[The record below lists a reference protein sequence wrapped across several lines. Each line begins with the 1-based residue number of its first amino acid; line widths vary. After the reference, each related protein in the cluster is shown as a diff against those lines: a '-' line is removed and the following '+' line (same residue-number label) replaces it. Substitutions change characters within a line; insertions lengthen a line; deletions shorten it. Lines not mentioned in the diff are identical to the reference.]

1 MFTMNDKIQTK
12 NALKESAVAIL
23 KNNDRG
29 GYTVPTDGLYP
40 FQWNWDAAITAL
52 GWATFDRDRAWE
64 EIDFLLKGQWKNG
77 MVPHILFHQHSDSY
91 FPNADVWAVS
101 DNVRGDVPSTSISQP
116 PVLASVVKLLVEQAE
131 SNAQER
137 ERVLAYLPKLLA
149 YHLWWYRDRDP
160 ENTGLVVSYHP
171 WESGMDNSPAWDDAL
186 AAVPAVDWSY
196 QRRDT
201 QHVDSSE
208 RPKQAEYDR
217 YLFLVDFFIKQEFDA
232 QKIYED
238 CPFKVQDL
246 GIISILHRASKDLL
260 SLCEQLQYQTEET
273 TQLKAAMARTEQAI
287 HQLWSEP
294 HQSFLTKDV
303 IANQLCEVQT
313 TGTLLVLFAGLANSE
328 QAQKISALL
337 EDWLA
342 ASDYGVA
349 STYPKHPSYEPQRY
363 WRGPVWLHINW
374 MIAEGLKDYQFTEQH
389 DNVVSTSKS
398 LINNVG
404 YWEYFNADT
413 GEGCGGDVFS
423 WTAAISLYWLLD
435 DSND

>member
-137 ERVLAYLPKLLA
+137 ERVIAYLPKLLA

-232 QKIYED
+232 QKIYEH

-303 IANQLCEVQT
+303 IANQFCEVQT
-313 TGTLLVLFAGLANSE
+313 TGTLLVLFAGLASPE
-328 QAQKISALL
+328 QAQKISNLL

-389 DNVVSTSKS
+389 DNVVNTSKS

>member
-1 MFTMNDKIQTK
+1 MNDKIQIK
-12 NALKESAVAIL
+12 NALKESAIAIL
-23 KNNDRG
+23 QKNDRG

-52 GWATFDRDRAWE
+52 GWATFDRKRAWE
-64 EIDFLLKGQWKNG
+64 EIDYLLKGQWKNG
-77 MVPHILFHQHSDSY
+77 MVPHILFHQPSDSY
-91 FPNADVWAVS
+91 FPNADVWNVS
-101 DNVRGDVPSTSISQP
+101 DAVRGEVRSTSISQP
-116 PVLASVVKLLVEQAE
+116 PVLASVVKRLLEQKPDD
-131 SNAQER
+131 AQER
-137 ERVLAYLPKLLA
+137 QRVAAYLPKLLA

-171 WESGMDNSPAWDDAL
+171 WESGMDNSPAWDEAL
-186 AAVPAVDWSY
+186 AAVPPVTWAY

-217 YLFLVDFFIKQEFDA
+217 YLYLVDFFIKQDFDA
-232 QKIYED
+232 RRIYD
-238 CPFKVQDL
+238 NCPFKVQDM

-260 SLCEQLQYQTEET
+260 TVCELLGVQNEHTQQLVEEI
-273 TQLKAAMARTEQAI
+273 ARTEKAI
-287 HQLWSEP
+287 QQLWSEP
-294 HQSFLTKDV
+294 HQSFLTKNVMTDSF
-303 IANQLCEVQT
+303 CEVQT
-313 TGTLLVLFAGLANSE
+313 TGTLLALFAGLANAD
-328 QAQKISALL
+328 QAQKMSALL
-337 EDWLA
+337 DDWLA

-349 STYPKHPSYEPQRY
+349 STYPKHPTYEPQRY

-374 MIAEGLKDYQFTEQH
+374 MIAEGLKDYQLTAQH
-389 DNVVSTSKS
+389 QQVVNASKA
-398 LINNVG
+398 LIEKVG

-435 DSND
+435 D

>member
-1 MFTMNDKIQTK
+1 MNENTNTK
-12 NALKESAVAIL
+12 NALKEGAVAIL
-23 KNNDRG
+23 KKNDRG

-52 GWATFDRDRAWE
+52 GWATFDRSRAWE
-64 EIDFLLKGQWKNG
+64 EIDYLLKGQWKNG

-91 FPNADVWAVS
+91 FPNADVWNVS
-101 DNVRGDVPSTSISQP
+101 DDVRGEVRSTSISQP
-116 PVLASVVKLLVEQAE
+116 PVLASVVKILFEQAQNDE
-131 SNAQER
+131 QER
-137 ERVLAYLPKLLA
+137 AKVKAYLPKLLA

-171 WESGMDNSPAWDDAL
+171 WESGMDNSPAWDEAL
-186 AAVPAVDWSY
+186 AAVPAVEWQY

-217 YLFLVDFFIKQEFDA
+217 YLYLVDFFIKQGFDA
-232 QKIYED
+232 QKIYD
-238 CPFKVQDL
+238 NCPFKVQDL

-260 SLCEQLQYQTEET
+260 SLCAALDFQNDATQQLVAEI
-273 TQLKAAMARTEQAI
+273 ARTESAI
-287 HQLWSEP
+287 HQLWSP
-294 HQSFLTKDV
+294 SHQSFLTKNV
-303 IANQLCEVQT
+303 VTNSFCEVQT
-313 TGTLLVLFAGLANSE
+313 TGTLLALFAGLANAE
-328 QAQKISALL
+328 QAQEITDLL
-337 EDWLA
+337 KDWLA

-349 STYPKHPSYEPQRY
+349 STYPKHPTYEAQRY

-374 MIAEGLKDYQFTEQH
+374 MIAVGLKEYQFDELHQQ
-389 DNVVSTSKS
+389 VVDSSKA
-398 LINNVG
+398 LIEKVG

-423 WTAAISLYWLLD
+423 WTAAISLHWLL
-435 DSND
+435 

>member
-1 MFTMNDKIQTK
+1 MNENTNTK
-12 NALKESAVAIL
+12 NALKEGAVAIL
-23 KNNDRG
+23 KKNDRG

-52 GWATFDRDRAWE
+52 GWATFDRSRAWE
-64 EIDFLLKGQWKNG
+64 EIDYLLKGQWKNG

-91 FPNADVWAVS
+91 FPNADVWNVS
-101 DNVRGDVPSTSISQP
+101 DDVRGEVRSTSISQP
-116 PVLASVVKLLVEQAE
+116 PVLASVVKILFEQAQSDE
-131 SNAQER
+131 QER
-137 ERVLAYLPKLLA
+137 AKVKAYLPKLLA

-171 WESGMDNSPAWDDAL
+171 WESGMDNSPAWDEAL
-186 AAVPAVDWSY
+186 AAVPAVEWQY

-217 YLFLVDFFIKQEFDA
+217 YLYLVDFFIKQGFDA
-232 QKIYED
+232 QKIYD
-238 CPFKVQDL
+238 NCPFKVQDL

-260 SLCEQLQYQTEET
+260 SLCAALDFQNDATQQLVAEI
-273 TQLKAAMARTEQAI
+273 ARTESAI
-287 HQLWSEP
+287 HQLWSP
-294 HQSFLTKDV
+294 SHQSFLTKNV
-303 IANQLCEVQT
+303 VTNSFCEVQT
-313 TGTLLVLFAGLANSE
+313 TGTLLALFAGLANAE
-328 QAQKISALL
+328 QAQEITDLL
-337 EDWLA
+337 KDWLA

-349 STYPKHPSYEPQRY
+349 STYPKHPTYEAQRY

-374 MIAEGLKDYQFTEQH
+374 MIAVGLKEYQFDELHQQ
-389 DNVVSTSKS
+389 VVDSSKA
-398 LINNVG
+398 LIEKVG

-423 WTAAISLYWLLD
+423 WTAAISLHWLL
-435 DSND
+435 